1 MNAIM
6 NVDYLANENNGIFSN
21 ILADTMHELSEA
33 TETVRLTDGTEV
45 ETFSVNVDGEK
56 RALRVSSQIALYK
69 AMKVTDAVKGK
80 TDYINAYGL
89 SQWKEDDNWKVL
101 QSGKAGFAETMTSQ
115 FPNISIAN
123 CNIWANVGSTF
134 LSPVVDENGNISD
147 IVSKYESIPLLPIT
161 VYQPLLSVANDETL
175 GIAAIE
181 HAFVDGSLPIKP
193 TQTQVKQWVSTVRAD
208 SKRNK
213 SDNDGKGSKDSKD
226 EKDPLKAAEKAIDS
240 ATSAHVYFGT
250 MLSVT
255 LERLQSIGCTFT
267 TDGAKVIKKLQE
279 MITAE
284 SILNYPEKSET
295 EAEAETETE

>member
-6 NVDYLANENNGIFSN
+6 DVNYLANENNGIFSN
-21 ILADTMHELSEA
+21 VLADTMHELSEA
-33 TETVRLTDGTEV
+33 TETVHLTDGTEV
-45 ETFSVNVDGEK
+45 ETFSINIDGEK

-69 AMKVTDAVKGK
+69 AMKLTDAVKGK

-89 SQWKEDDNWKVL
+89 SQWKEEDNWKVL
-101 QSGKAGFAETMTSQ
+101 QSGKAGFAETMSSQ
-115 FPNISIAN
+115 FPNISLAN
-123 CNIWANVGSTF
+123 CNIWANIGSTF
-134 LSPVVDENGNISD
+134 LAPVVDDNGNISD
-147 IVSKYESIPLLPIT
+147 IVSKYDSIPLLPIT

-181 HAFVDGSLPIKP
+181 HAFADGSLPIKP
-193 TQTQVKQWVSTVRAD
+193 TQSDVKKWVGTVRAD

-213 SDNDGKGSKDSKD
+213 PDGDNKGTKDSKD

-279 MITAE
+279 LITAE
-284 SILNYPEKSET
+284 NVLNYPETETET
-295 EAEAETETE
+295 EAE

>member
-6 NVDYLANENNGIFSN
+6 NVDYLANENNGIFSSV
-21 ILADTMHELSEA
+21 LADTLHELHES
-33 TETVRLTDGTEV
+33 TEIVHLTDGTEV
-45 ETFSVNVDGEK
+45 ETFSVNVDGER

-101 QSGKAGFAETMTSQ
+101 QSGKAGFAETMSSQ
-115 FPNISIAN
+115 FPNISLAN
-123 CNIWANVGSTF
+123 VNIWANVGTMF
-134 LSPVVDENGNISD
+134 LAPVVDENGNISD

-181 HAFVDGSLPIKP
+181 HAFADGSLPIKP
-193 TQTQVKQWVSTVRAD
+193 TQTQVKQWVASVRAD
-208 SKRNK
+208 SKRK
-213 SDNDGKGSKDSKD
+213 KPDNDGKGGKDSKD
-226 EKDPLKAAEKAIDS
+226 EKDPLKQAEKAIDS
-240 ATSAHVYFGT
+240 STSAHVYFGT

-284 SILNYPEKSET
+284 SILIYPEKEAQEAQ
-295 EAEAETETE
+295 EAE